1 MNHRNFLR
9 RRREYEEKV
18 TATANHHR
26 VDRAAVESRIRT
38 AEKCTGQLLRCCF
51 AAVEALQTTDVHL
64 LTRYVASILAH
75 AQLEAFGGGGGD
87 ADKFQETQ
95 VLYYCQ
101 SLYARHLAALQEDQV
116 MELARDEGVF
126 ARLAHV
132 LHKHGAAIEAEAL
145 DAGLIALS
153 GMCATEYFSIHKKE
167 MILVDGAYDTKASL
181 RAIRE
186 ERMGKY
192 EGVDPAERKKVQAL
206 IDCVTTMERAERAAA
221 RPARPRIQSGRA
233 LADRIKMLS
242 GG

>member
-1 MNHRNFLR
+1 MSSSSSVMFFFQITHLNEKESEDTR
-9 RRREYEEKV
+9 R
-18 TATANHHR
+18 A
-26 VDRAAVESRIRT
+26 
-38 AEKCTGQLLRCCF
+38 
-51 AAVEALQTTDVHL
+51 
-64 LTRYVASILAH
+64 
-75 AQLEAFGGGGGD
+75 GD
-87 ADKFQETQ
+87 GSLHFQETQ

-101 SLYARHLAALQEDQV
+101 SLYARHLAALHEDQV

-167 MILVDGAYDTKASL
+167 MILAADSGGGGGGGVGGAYDTRASL
-181 RAIRE
+181 KAIRE

-192 EGVDPAERKKVQAL
+192 QGVDPSERKNVQAL
-206 IDCVTTMERAERAAA
+206 IDCVTTIERADRQVVNDAA
-221 RPARPRIQSGRA
+221 RPPRPRIQSGRA